1 MDPARL
7 PDDRCRHCA
16 SAIPAGLVDVA
27 PGFCCRG
34 CAAVHA
40 LLVAEGLTRFYDLAG
55 GDVAPAPEAAASAGA
70 HAWLDPLV
78 AAALAKLPA
87 DGEREAVPSSEP
99 GGSEPVRGF
108 RATIDLDVQ
117 GIHCAACV
125 WLLAELAKRRGAA
138 FTVNSALGTA
148 QLRFP
153 RGFDVAAFVVEAERF
168 GYRLGAPHK
177 SDEHTPVRK
186 SSLPLR
192 LGICV
197 ALTMNIMLF
206 AVSFYVGLTPAG
218 GPLFGIF
225 SRLTFIFSTA
235 VVVIGGSVF
244 FASAWR
250 ALRRRV
256 LHLDLPIALGILL
269 GYGSS
274 LVASRFGRADV
285 TYLDTLSVF
294 VTLMLVGRWLE
305 ERVVERNRRF
315 LLEDGGLEG
324 VTVRRLV
331 DGRVESIPAP
341 RLAAGDVLLLAP
353 GDLLPVDGELV
364 DAEATVSRDWITGEA
379 EPSTLTAGA
388 TVEAGSCNRGRRA
401 IRVRAK
407 TALEGS
413 PLHRLIRGVA
423 ARAEGDALPA
433 HLKYVDRFARVYV
446 ASVLALGALALAIW
460 IPLDHQRALEVA
472 AALLVIT
479 CPCAIGIAA
488 PLAHELVLARLRR
501 GGLFVT
507 RGDLLARLTRVRT
520 LIFDKTG
527 TLTLGRLR
535 LADEAR
541 HAVAALD
548 PEARDAAYD
557 MAARSSHPVSVVLSE
572 ALAAAGA
579 RLSDGADVHEVPG
592 CGLELRRGGHLYRL
606 GRFDRHAADDRD
618 SILSVDGTELAR
630 FAVIEQ
636 LRPDAKAEL
645 ARLAAAGLEIHLL
658 SGDAPARVQAIAA
671 QLGLPADRAR
681 GGLSPDE
688 KAAAVVALDGGRENT
703 LYLGDGVNDALA
715 FERAFC
721 AGTPAIDRPII
732 PGKADFFLVGEGLA
746 PLTEGLALAR
756 LLQRVLKRNLMIAI
770 AYNTIGV
777 GLCLAGLMTPV
788 IAAVAMPVSSLSIIG
803 LTVSSLTARRH
814 ARARLGISNDPL
826 TAADAAQRKLVWTS

>member
-1 MDPARL
+1 MEPARL

-16 SAIPAGLVDVA
+16 SVIPSGLVDVA

-40 LLVAEGLTRFYDLAG
+40 LLVAEGLTRYYDLAG
-55 GDVAPAPEAAASAGA
+55 DDVAPAVIVDDAGA

-78 AAALAKLPA
+78 SAALAALPSDA
-87 DGEREAVPSSEP
+87 PTA
-99 GGSEPVRGF
+99 
-108 RATIDLDVQ
+108 RATLDVDVQ

-138 FTVNSALGTA
+138 FTVNSALGTG

-153 RGFDVAAFVVEAERF
+153 RGFDVRAFVVEAERF
-168 GYRLGAPHK
+168 GYRLGPPHK
-177 SDEHTPVRK
+177 ADAGAPARK

-192 LGICV
+192 LGVCV

-218 GPLFGIF
+218 GPLFDVF

-235 VVVIGGSVF
+235 VVVVGGSLF
-244 FASAWR
+244 FESAWR

-269 GYGSS
+269 GYVSS

-305 ERVVERNRRF
+305 ERVVERNRRY
-315 LLEDGGLEG
+315 LLEDKGLDAI
-324 VTVRRLV
+324 VVRRVV

-341 RLAAGDVLLLAP
+341 RLAPGDVVLLAP

-379 EPSTLTAGA
+379 EPTALTAGA
-388 TVEAGSCNRGRRA
+388 TFEAGSCNRGRRA
-401 IRVRAK
+401 VRVRAK
-407 TALEGS
+407 TALDGS

-423 ARAEGDALPA
+423 APRDGEALPA
-433 HLKYVDRFARVYV
+433 HLKFVDRFARVYV
-446 ASVLALGALALAIW
+446 ATVLALGALALAIW
-460 IPLDHQRALEVA
+460 IPLDRARALEVA

-535 LADEAR
+535 LAEEAQA
-541 HAVAALD
+541 AVAALA

-557 MAARSSHPVSVVLSE
+557 MAARSSHPVAAVLAD
-572 ALAAAGA
+572 ALAGRGA
-579 RLSDGADVHEVPG
+579 RLDEAADVHEIPG
-592 CGLELRRGGHLYRL
+592 RGLELRRAGRLYRL
-606 GRFDRHAADDRD
+606 GRFDAGGDQRAEANERD
-618 SILSVDGTELAR
+618 SVLVVDGVEIAR
-630 FAVIEQ
+630 FAVVEQ
-636 LRPDAKAEL
+636 LRPDAKQEL

-658 SGDAPARVQAIAA
+658 SGDAPARVATIAA
-671 QLGLPADRAR
+671 QLGLPAARAR

-688 KAAAVVALDGGRENT
+688 KAAAVAALDGGREDT

-756 LLQRVLKRNLMIAI
+756 VLQRVLRRNLMIAI

-788 IAAVAMPVSSLSIIG
+788 VAAIAMPVSSLTIIG
-803 LTVSSLTARRH
+803 LTVSSLSARRH
-814 ARARLGISNDPL
+814 ERARLAATLPL